1 MKTLL
6 LILITI
12 ASMNTFADEPAKVE
26 ERLDSKK
33 CIYADQGGR
42 KTVPKKVVDAPLA
55 EAKKPDA
62 PAVVPK

>member
-1 MKTLL
+1 
-6 LILITI
+6 
-12 ASMNTFADEPAKVE
+12 MNTFADEPAKVE